1 MKPTFIVEKKTALV
15 TGGAGDIGKDICLKL
30 NRANYNVLSLDM
42 IECEYKDVTSLT
54 GDVTDEDWVK
64 DKLEQYP
71 VIDVLVN
78 AAGITRDSFLH
89 KMDEIQWHQVINVNL
104 NGVFNV
110 TRAVINGMRERKY
123 GRIVNISSVN
133 GKRGQFGQCN
143 YSATK
148 SAVHG
153 FTMSLAQESASKN
166 IMVNTVSPG
175 YIKTQMT
182 DKMSDD
188 IKESIIRMIPAGRI
202 GHTEDVTRAVMF
214 LLHDQNTYITGA
226 NIPVNGGL
234 FTSF

>member
-1 MKPTFIVEKKTALV
+1 MKTTYADFDRKKALV
-15 TGGAGDIGKDICLKL
+15 TGGAGDIGKNIALALD
-30 NRANYNVLSLDM
+30 RANYDVISMD
-42 IECEYKDVTSLT
+42 IKECEYKSVVSIV
-54 GDVTDEDWVK
+54 GDITDRDWVEEV
-64 DKLEQYP
+64 LEHSSF
-71 VIDVLVN
+71 DVLVN

-89 KMDEIQWHQVINVNL
+89 KMTDDDWDDVIAVNL
-104 NGVFNV
+104 TGTYNV
-110 TRAVINGMRERKY
+110 TRTVIGGMRERNY

-153 FTMSLAQESASKN
+153 FTMSLAQESAAKN

-182 DKMSDD
+182 DKMSED
-188 IKESIIRMIPAGRI
+188 IKNSIVKMIPAGRI
-202 GHTEDVTRAVMF
+202 GKPEDVTRAVLF
-214 LLHDQNTYITGA
+214 LLHERNTYITGA